1 MRMTEWMKPG
11 MHFKRWLALCLLGVT
26 LMGASVMVL
35 LQRVEIGPLSYVLA
49 LALLVGGALAI
60 FVGAFFTVESLW
72 RLMRPEKTMK
82 SPKDLSDVL
91 YEKRVLG
98 RGPRIAVVGGGT
110 GLSTLLRGL
119 KHHTSNLTAIVTVAD
134 DGGSSGMLRDDLGII
149 PPGDIRNCVLA
160 LSNIEPIMERL
171 FCQRFTEGSLKGQN
185 FGNLF
190 FAAMSDIC
198 NGSMEEAIQQV
209 SNVLNVTGRVL
220 PVTLADI
227 TLAAQL
233 QNGETV
239 YGESNIPEKVI
250 EVKSPIDHVFLVPG
264 DAQPVPE
271 ALEAILDADL
281 IILGPGSLYTSVMPN
296 LLIDGV
302 VDAIRRAHAPC
313 LYVCNVMTQPGET
326 DGFAVSDHVS
336 VLQKLV
342 GPGVIDLVLANHNMS
357 IPDAIRRRYQ
367 EDGAEV
373 VIPDAREC
381 ELLGTRMIA
390 RDMVRASEGYVRHS
404 ASALGE
410 AVMGVWTD
418 YINHTGP
425 AVHIPTS
432 GL

>member
-11 MHFKRWLALCLLGVT
+11 MHFKRWLALSLLGVV
-26 LMGASVMVL
+26 LIGMSIMVL
-35 LQRVEIGPLSYVLA
+35 LQRMEIGPWSYVVA
-49 LALLVGGALAI
+49 LALLVMGALAI
-60 FVGAFFTVESLW
+60 FIGAFFTLEALW
-72 RLMRPEKTMK
+72 RLMRPQQVMK
-82 SPKDLSDVL
+82 SNKDLSDML
-91 YEKRVLG
+91 YEQRVLG
-98 RGPRIAVVGGGT
+98 RGPRIAVIGGGT

-119 KHHTSNLTAIVTVAD
+119 KRHTSNLTAIVTVAD

-171 FCQRFTEGSLKGQN
+171 FQQRFTEGSLKGQN

-190 FAAMSDIC
+190 FAAMVEIC

-209 SNVLNVTGRVL
+209 SNVLAVTGRVL

-227 TLAAQL
+227 TLAATL
-233 QNGETV
+233 KNGQTV
-239 YGESNIPEKVI
+239 YGESIIAE
-250 EVKSPIDHVFLVPG
+250 EVLRSKSPIDKVFLVPD

-281 IILGPGSLYTSVMPN
+281 IVLGPGSLYTSVMPN

-302 VDAIRRAHAPC
+302 TDAIRRAHAPC

-326 DGFAVSDHVS
+326 DGFTVSDHVR
-336 VLQKLV
+336 VLYDQV
-342 GPGVIDLVLANHNMS
+342 GPGVIDLVLANHNLS
-357 IPDAIRRRYQ
+357 IPEGLRRRYL

-373 VIPDAREC
+373 VIPDVKQC
-381 ELLGTRMIA
+381 EQMGIRLIA

-404 ASALGE
+404 ATALGE
-410 AVMGVWTD
+410 AVMGIWTD
-418 YINHTGP
+418 YISRTG
-425 AVHIPTS
+425 ANS
-432 GL
+432 A